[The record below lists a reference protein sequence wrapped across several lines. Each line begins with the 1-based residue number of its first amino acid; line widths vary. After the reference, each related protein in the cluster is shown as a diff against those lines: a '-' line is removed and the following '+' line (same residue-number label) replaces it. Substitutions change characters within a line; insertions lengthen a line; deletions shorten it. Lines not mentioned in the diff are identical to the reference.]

1 MSETIVAIASPPGM
15 GAVSVIRL
23 SGARAFKIAISVVRG
38 EVLPKPRRVGLR
50 SIQDDTGRVID
61 EGLLITFEG
70 PGSYTGEDVV
80 EFTGHG
86 GVMVTRRVLERF
98 VEAGAIPAG
107 PGEFTQ
113 RAFMN
118 GRMDL
123 TQAEAVMD
131 LISAQTSLALRSAN
145 EQLDGRLGRT
155 CEDIRAKLLG
165 ATAHLEAFIDF
176 PEEDIDPEVGAALC
190 RTLSEQSAS
199 IAGLLSTADQ
209 GRILREGVRTVIFG
223 KPNVGKSSLL
233 NRLLGYQRAIVSS
246 KEGTTRD
253 TIEEVVNLRGI
264 PLRLIDTAGVRESS
278 DEIEQEGIAMTHGQ
292 LARAD
297 LVLVIWD
304 LSESFVDSAE
314 VSIPDGARRL
324 DILNKSDLEDVSWAG
339 VKGLRISCESGSGF
353 EDLESAISK
362 LLSLDEAQWGDHS
375 VAVNA
380 RHQACLTRAQ
390 SSLVRA
396 ITSLRAGDEPE
407 LTALD
412 LRQAL
417 SAIGEIAGIVDT
429 EEILGE
435 IFGNFCIGK

>member
-50 SIQDDTGRVID
+50 SIQDDAGRVID

-131 LISAQTSLALRSAN
+131 IISAQTSLALRSAN

-190 RTLSEQSAS
+190 RTLLEQSAS
-199 IAGLLSTADQ
+199 ISGLLSTADQ

-233 NRLLGYQRAIVSS
+233 NRLLGYQRAIVSP

-390 SSLVRA
+390 SSLSRA